1 MTREAGRGID
11 DRYCRITSPPTKE
24 SIAPTLLPGARGGGV
39 SYRLCGCCAN
49 LWRLRVS
56 GHSAQR
62 TAHSSSRQQ
71 PDISPATL
79 TSVGGPGARSRH
91 RDVGT
96 TRRQARS
103 CGQAV
108 FWSNSNNNDKDLL
121 PTQIN
126 RFGSSRFHIFLFI
139 YSGLVDE
146 YQSMNECFIS
156 NLLIGVCSWL
166 FGGV

>member
-1 MTREAGRGID
+1 MR
-11 DRYCRITSPPTKE
+11 
-24 SIAPTLLPGARGGGV
+24 LLCKSLKTPSVG
-39 SYRLCGCCAN
+39 
-49 LWRLRVS
+49 
-56 GHSAQR
+56 AQR
-62 TAHSSSRQQ
+62 TAHSSSSTAHSSHQE

-91 RDVGT
+91 MDVGT
-96 TRRQARS
+96 STRRQARS

-146 YQSMNECFIS
+146 YQSMNECFIP
-156 NLLIGVCSWL
+156 NLLRCLLLIIRRCIGPIDNCSQ
-166 FGGV
+166 